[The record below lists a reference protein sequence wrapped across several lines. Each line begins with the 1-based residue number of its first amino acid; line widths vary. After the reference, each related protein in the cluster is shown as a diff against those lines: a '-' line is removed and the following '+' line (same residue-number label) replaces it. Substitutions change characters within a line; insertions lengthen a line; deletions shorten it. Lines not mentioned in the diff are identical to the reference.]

1 MGRATESRVIV
12 IGDFN
17 GERKLA
23 WANRVR
29 RLITLTK
36 EGSIKDFYKE
46 VNRMTKIKVGFPP
59 VKGIIESGGKIIM
72 EEEDVNRKIAEYY
85 EGIFHKEEEK
95 MEVGQDQ
102 EMRDIF
108 TSEEVAE
115 AIQQCN
121 F

>member
-1 MGRATESRVIV
+1 MKSRWEEGIQMNP
-12 IGDFN
+12 DDN
-17 GERKLA
+17 EDRKLV

-29 RLITLTK
+29 RFTTLMK
-36 EGSIKDFYKE
+36 EGSIKEFYKE

-95 MEVGQDQ
+95 MEIGQDQ

-115 AIQQCN
+115 AMQQCN